1 MPILHVNGVDLS
13 VSIEGK
19 GPPLLFLHGLG
30 ASGRVWSKEVESFK
44 PYFTTVAIDARGH
57 GESARPAH
65 YTLDDHIDDAAGVLD
80 VLGMTDAR
88 VVGSSM
94 GSYVAQGLAAK
105 YPARIHSLVLVVPKC
120 HGETSSSARLIAE
133 HADEFNGMTHDEQQE
148 YLLKLSFGP
157 YASEPTRATW
167 ISEERRFPLTPPE
180 WASAAAALTGFDL
193 RPALPRVKANTL
205 VMSGRY
211 DRLNTVQDGQ
221 ACASLISDVE
231 FVEMMR
237 SGHFPNVEEPTLYIT
252 LLHEF
257 LAGW

>member
-1 MPILHVNGVDLS
+1 MPILNVNGVDLN
-13 VSIEGK
+13 VAIEGK
-19 GPPLLFLHGLG
+19 GRPLVFLHGLG
-30 ASGRVWSKEVESFK
+30 ASGCVWSKEIETFS

-57 GESARPAH
+57 GQSARPAR
-65 YTLDDHIDDAAGVLD
+65 YTLDDHIDDAVGVLD
-80 VLGMTDAR
+80 ALGMTDAR
-88 VVGSSM
+88 VVGASM
-94 GSYVAQGLAAK
+94 GSYIAQGLAARE
-105 YPARIHSLVLVVPKC
+105 PARIHSLVLVVPKC

-133 HADEFNGMTHDEQQE
+133 HADEFNGLSHDEQQE

-157 YASEPTRATW
+157 YASESLKAAL
-167 ISEERRFPLTPPE
+167 ISEERRYALTPAE

-193 RPALPRVKANTL
+193 RGALPQIEANTL

-221 ACASLISDVE
+221 ECASLIPDVE
-231 FVEMMR
+231 FVEMKR
-237 SGHFPNVEEPTLYIT
+237 SGHFPNVEESALYFS